1 MTNIKTIK
9 KWLQKEREERWR
21 IEEAIYDYLLVDPNK
36 IERRINSLIEK
47 GIDAEVIW
55 NYFYKI
61 NASSYEQ
68 FKAVLKALTK
78 HGWNIDDD
86 TLKIILDLRNPNFIE
101 EIFDFLGP
109 NNIDINFY
117 DDELQE
123 FLQQKAH
130 PSKAVAGF
138 LTRMLEYYGQERDA
152 YGFKLIAALLY
163 GDGDWTGFLV
173 EYDRKEIVVEKY
185 AGGLEAFEKDCI
197 VQHID
202 CGSDSYERQQAKEY
216 GWNNLY
222 GWLDDEYERFHA
234 FDNI

>member
-1 MTNIKTIK
+1 
-9 KWLQKEREERWR
+9 
-21 IEEAIYDYLLVDPNK
+21 
-36 IERRINSLIEK
+36 
-47 GIDAEVIW
+47 
-55 NYFYKI
+55 
-61 NASSYEQ
+61 
-68 FKAVLKALTK
+68 
-78 HGWNIDDD
+78 
-86 TLKIILDLRNPNFIE
+86 
-101 EIFDFLGP
+101 
-109 NNIDINFY
+109 
-117 DDELQE
+117 
-123 FLQQKAH
+123 
-130 PSKAVAGF
+130 
-138 LTRMLEYYGQERDA
+138 MLEYYGQERDA

-222 GWLDDEYERFHA
+222 GWLDEYERRHA